1 MLSPKSIYLKQ
12 NLKSGIRNNKLHFHK
27 AYFLLQPIHKYL
39 QRAAAEVR
47 NRPLTTAAA
56 AATQQQEN

>member
-1 MLSPKSIYLKQ
+1 MLNPKSTNLKQ
-12 NLKSGIRNNKLHFHK
+12 NTRNGIRNNQLHFHK

>member
-1 MLSPKSIYLKQ
+1 MLNPKRINLKQ
-12 NLKSGIRNNKLHFHK
+12 SSKNGIRNNQLHFHK